1 MPGCTRP
8 SDEMLEKYYEQ
19 AQLSAELP
27 DNFQVRW
34 IGGDANSTAAI
45 LQHIRNGNKTGTV
58 SVPEA
63 VAASGQQE
71 TKPGDSI
78 ILLNFD
84 GTPALVVQVTA
95 TEIVA
100 YGDINESHTALD
112 GPQVRALDVW
122 KPVHHGYFDRLLSP
136 FGKSCTD
143 STPISF
149 ETFHIVYDA

>member
-1 MPGCTRP
+1 M
-8 SDEMLEKYYEQ
+8 
-19 AQLSAELP
+19 SAELP
-27 DNFQVRW
+27 DKFQVRW

-45 LQHIRNGNKTGTV
+45 LQHIRDGNKTGTV

-71 TKPGDSI
+71 TKPGNSI

-84 GTPALVVQVTA
+84 GTPALVVQVAA
-95 TEIVA
+95 TEVVA
-100 YGDINESHTALD
+100 GDINDSHTALD

-122 KPVHHGYFDRLLSP
+122 MPVHKGYFDRLLSP

-143 STPISF
+143 SRPISF
-149 ETFHIVYDA
+149 EAFHIVYNT